1 MISHTN
7 GPSKFYAFGR
17 AEVDL
22 QCGAASFSE
31 GSGIHHDLEDSLLHL
46 VNSVDIKRK
55 IPYRVGR
62 DS

>member
-55 IPYRVGR
+55 
-62 DS
+62 